1 VKHKF
6 GKKPRLQLTAGCS
19 KQTKNVNR
27 ENFKQFHKIRQLI
40 GPWDGIKRDWVI
52 GKHLAKTNQQFDWY
66 DGESTKEKKKHKRVR
81 PETTMKMTVRATTY
95 FS

>member
-19 KQTKNVNR
+19 KQRENVNR

-52 GKHLAKTNQQFDWY
+52 GKHLAKTNQQFDWC
-66 DGESTKEKKKHKRVR
+66 GERDHKEGKNTKE
-81 PETTMKMTVRATTY
+81 
-95 FS
+95 